1 MQESRWCF
9 WGFVGK
15 QHHLCSP
22 YRQFGTS
29 KHNLA
34 PTRFTDR
41 NSQGHQGTPI
51 EVSIGYSLKHRTS
64 RDSHQEGTMAEF
76 GAYGDCTA
84 VNLYLESAA
93 VVTVETK
100 IARGGLAPWQMRRA
114 TELLRGRLDG
124 DVSLSELAAEC
135 KISVSHFA
143 RSFKQAIGQ
152 TPHRWL
158 VHRRVDAA
166 KNLMLHS
173 GMRLSEIAVGCGFAD
188 QTSFNR
194 TFKKIAGITPGD
206 WRRSCSSSGT
216 R

>member
-1 MQESRWCF
+1 
-9 WGFVGK
+9 
-15 QHHLCSP
+15 
-22 YRQFGTS
+22 
-29 KHNLA
+29 
-34 PTRFTDR
+34 
-41 NSQGHQGTPI
+41 
-51 EVSIGYSLKHRTS
+51 
-64 RDSHQEGTMAEF
+64 MAEF
-76 GAYGDCTA
+76 GAYGDCIA
-84 VNLYLESAA
+84 AHLHLGPAA
-93 VVTVETK
+93 VITVEMKSNARLTITRQQSDAGLSRMSTQPSEKETETK

-114 TELLRGRLDG
+114 TELLRERLDG
-124 DVSLSELAAEC
+124 DVPLSELAAEC
-135 KISVSHFA
+135 KLSVSHFA

-166 KNLMLHS
+166 KNLMMHS

-206 WRRSCSSSGT
+206 WRRSYSSSGT